1 MTKRPHTINSFAL
14 CKIVIVC
21 IGEKTVSISS
31 YYSLDVSATIR
42 FQTSEESI
50 EECSPYPPS
59 TLKKS
64 PSMAVDG
71 SKQDES
77 W

>member
-42 FQTSEESI
+42 FQISDFRRVNRRMLSIPAVYVEEEPFHGSGW
-50 EECSPYPPS
+50 
-59 TLKKS
+59 LK
-64 PSMAVDG
+64 AR
-71 SKQDES
+71 
-77 W
+77 